1 MELRNLKLSE
11 LKELAKSKGIHDAY
25 KYKKDEL
32 ILKLNEIE
40 SDNNDESKETI
51 NDSKIPEDKKET
63 EQEME
68 LPDKIVEEIESS
80 GTEALKVTGI
90 LETHS
95 DGYGFLRTNNY
106 LTSDDDVY
114 ISPSQIRRFH
124 MQTGD
129 KISGI
134 TRPPKQGEKFK
145 ALLYVK
151 EINDQNPELARNRK
165 EFDTLI
171 PIYPDQRIKL
181 EISPI
186 DIAMRIIDLIAPI
199 GRGQRGMIVAPPKAG
214 KTTILKNIANSI
226 AENYPEIEI
235 IMLLIDERPE
245 EVTDMKRNVKGD
257 VVYSTFDELP
267 KNHIKVAEMVLER
280 AKRLVEHGKDV
291 VILLD
296 SITRLSR
303 AYNLTITPTGRTLS
317 GGLDPGALYGPKRF
331 FWRCQKY

>member
-129 KISGI
+129 KISEDKINTTYKALISCI
-134 TRPPKQGEKFK
+134 TTLPPKQFV
-145 ALLYVK
+145 LLS
-151 EINDQNPELARNRK
+151 
-165 EFDTLI
+165 TLI
-171 PIYPDQRIKL
+171 GI
-181 EISPI
+181 
-186 DIAMRIIDLIAPI
+186 
-199 GRGQRGMIVAPPKAG
+199 
-214 KTTILKNIANSI
+214 
-226 AENYPEIEI
+226 
-235 IMLLIDERPE
+235 LLID
-245 EVTDMKRNVKGD
+245 DID
-257 VVYSTFDELP
+257 P
-267 KNHIKVAEMVLER
+267 KDQIILGKFINNIGQTILTAAAQEQINIKKE
-280 AKRLVEHGKDV
+280 
-291 VILLD
+291 
-296 SITRLSR
+296 
-303 AYNLTITPTGRTLS
+303 N
-317 GGLDPGALYGPKRF
+317 
-331 FWRCQKY
+331 